1 VLIGALLACLAG
13 VVSADT
19 ITYGVTVNTSSI
31 SGTAG
36 SLDFQFN
43 PGPLVTQ
50 AASLQILSF
59 ASNGSLA
66 GSPSLTG
73 DVTGGPMPATL
84 AFDNGTGFN
93 DYFEGLT
100 FGSILSFNV
109 SLFGPALSAPDG
121 ASTSGSVF
129 AFGMFSDGAGTVP
142 VLTSDTTDGFAFTV
156 NVNLDG
162 TTTVANSSS
171 QTTVAQATAAVPEP
185 STFSLIAL
193 ATGVC
198 LAFRSRR
205 RRCRPVA
212 IS

>member
-1 VLIGALLACLAG
+1 MCPRPVLIGALLACLAG

-129 AFGMFSDGAGTVP
+129 AFGMFSDGAGTVA
-142 VLTSDTTDGFAFTV
+142 VLTSDTTDG
-156 NVNLDG
+156 D
-162 TTTVANSSS
+162 
-171 QTTVAQATAAVPEP
+171 
-185 STFSLIAL
+185 
-193 ATGVC
+193 
-198 LAFRSRR
+198 
-205 RRCRPVA
+205 
-212 IS
+212 

>member
-1 VLIGALLACLAG
+1 M
-13 VVSADT
+13 S
-19 ITYGVTVNTSSI
+19 
-31 SGTAG
+31 
-36 SLDFQFN
+36 
-43 PGPLVTQ
+43 
-50 AASLQILSF
+50 
-59 ASNGSLA
+59 
-66 GSPSLTG
+66 
-73 DVTGGPMPATL
+73 L

>member
-84 AFDNGTGFN
+84 AHLLQLAARVGRNLLIPN
-93 DYFEGLT
+93 K
-100 FGSILSFNV
+100 
-109 SLFGPALSAPDG
+109 AMSAN
-121 ASTSGSVF
+121 AKS
-129 AFGMFSDGAGTVP
+129 
-142 VLTSDTTDGFAFTV
+142 
-156 NVNLDG
+156 
-162 TTTVANSSS
+162 
-171 QTTVAQATAAVPEP
+171 
-185 STFSLIAL
+185 
-193 ATGVC
+193 
-198 LAFRSRR
+198 
-205 RRCRPVA
+205 
-212 IS
+212 

>member
-1 VLIGALLACLAG
+1 MSPAGLCRPLWRSTTGPGSTTTSQGA
-13 VVSADT
+13 
-19 ITYGVTVNTSSI
+19 
-31 SGTAG
+31 
-36 SLDFQFN
+36 SLDF
-43 PGPLVTQ
+43 
-50 AASLQILSF
+50 LSF

-129 AFGMFSDGAGTVP
+129 AF
-142 VLTSDTTDGFAFTV
+142 
-156 NVNLDG
+156 
-162 TTTVANSSS
+162 
-171 QTTVAQATAAVPEP
+171 
-185 STFSLIAL
+185 
-193 ATGVC
+193 
-198 LAFRSRR
+198 RS
-205 RRCRPVA
+205 
-212 IS
+212 